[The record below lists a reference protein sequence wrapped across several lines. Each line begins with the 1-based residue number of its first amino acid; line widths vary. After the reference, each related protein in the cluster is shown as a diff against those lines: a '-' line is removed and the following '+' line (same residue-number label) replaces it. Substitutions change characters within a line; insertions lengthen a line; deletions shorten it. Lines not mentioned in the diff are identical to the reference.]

1 LDGAWRLLEG
11 AMLTQANF
19 GIQKAAIFD
28 PASDASVAG
37 RIMPLSQAYSPPVGL
52 YDEMFTPTAGIRPHC
67 VETARRLLQM
77 TPHQLANLRTEAERM
92 LLCQGVTFNVYSEQA
107 GVERIF
113 PFDVMPR
120 IIDSRTWTLL
130 EAGLIQRVKALNA
143 FVADVYKD
151 GHILKDGLIPP
162 DLILE
167 SAQYRR
173 GAVGLTQPLDV
184 FISIAG
190 IDLVRG
196 DDGLFR
202 VLEDNVRTPSG
213 VSYALQNR
221 RITAQLM
228 PEVLRSSGVRPI
240 ENYPADLLACLTELG
255 AERFCNPTVALLT
268 PGPFNSAFF
277 EHVFLS
283 QQMGI
288 ELVEGQDLVCK
299 EHQLWMKTVHG
310 LKRVHVLYRR
320 IDDDFLDPV
329 VFRPD
334 SQLGVAGLS
343 ATLRA
348 GNAIV
353 VNAIGTG
360 IADDKAVYAFTP
372 DMIRYYLGEQPLLP
386 IVETFL
392 LRNPEVREK
401 VLRDLDKYVIK
412 PTGASGGYG
421 VVIGPRATDRQ
432 LAELRTEI
440 EREPRNYIAQLPVKL
455 SVHPTLVEGADGAPI
470 LAPRHIDLRPFIL
483 FGAKPRVLAGGLTRV
498 ALREGALIVNSSQG
512 GGSKDTW
519 VIGAPC

>member
-1 LDGAWRLLEG
+1 
-11 AMLTQANF
+11 MLTQADLETQTAEI
-19 GIQKAAIFD
+19 GD
-28 PASDASVAG
+28 CPSDAFGAG
-37 RIMPLSQAYSPPVGL
+37 RIVPLSQAYVPVAGF
-52 YDEMFTPTAGIRPHC
+52 YDEMFTPIAELRPHC
-67 VETARRLLQM
+67 RGPARLLLQM
-77 TPHQLANLRTEAERM
+77 PPDQLSALRLEAERI
-92 LLCQGVTFNVYSEQA
+92 LLHQGVTFNVYSEQA

-113 PFDVMPR
+113 PFDVIPR
-120 IIDSRTWTLL
+120 IIDSDTWSGLQD
-130 EAGLIQRVKALNA
+130 GLIQRIKALNA
-143 FVADVYKD
+143 FVADVYRE
-151 GHILKDGLIPP
+151 GHILKDGLIPR

-167 SAQYRR
+167 SSQYRR
-173 GAVGLTQPLDV
+173 GAVGLIPPLDV

-190 IDLVRG
+190 IDLVRD
-196 DDGLFR
+196 DDGVFR

-213 VSYALQNR
+213 VSYALENR
-221 RITAQLM
+221 RITARVM
-228 PEVLRSSGVRPI
+228 PEVLRASGVRPV
-240 ENYPADLLACLTELG
+240 ENYCSDLLACLSEIG
-255 AERFCNPTVALLT
+255 AERFTHPTVALLT

-299 EHQLWMKTVHG
+299 DHKLWMKTVHG

-334 SQLGVAGLS
+334 SQLGVAGLT

-348 GNAIV
+348 GNAV
-353 VNAIGTG
+353 VANAIGTG
-360 IADDKAVYAFTP
+360 IADDKAVYAYTP

-392 LRNPEVREK
+392 LRDPEVRAK
-401 VLRDLDKYVIK
+401 ILRDLDQYVIK

-432 LAELRTEI
+432 LAELREHI
-440 EREPRNYIAQLPVKL
+440 ERNPRGYIAQLPVKL
-455 SVHPTLVEGADGAPI
+455 SVHPTLVQGTDGRPV
-470 LAPRHIDLRPFIL
+470 LAPRHIDLRPFVL
-483 FGAKPRVLAGGLTRV
+483 LGGSARVLAGGLTRV
-498 ALREGALIVNSSQG
+498 ALREGSLIVNSSQG

-519 VIGAPC
+519 VLSPPC

>member
-1 LDGAWRLLEG
+1 
-11 AMLTQANF
+11 MLTHADLE
-19 GIQKAAIFD
+19 IQTAAIFD
-28 PASDASVAG
+28 ASRDALGAG
-37 RIMPLSQAYSPPVGL
+37 RVVPLSQAYIPPAGF
-52 YDEMFTPTAGIRPHC
+52 YDEMFTPTAVRPHC
-67 VETARRLLQM
+67 LGPARRLLRM
-77 TPHQLANLRTEAERM
+77 TPDQLAGLRSEAERM
-92 LLCQGVTFNVYSEQA
+92 LLHQGVTFNVYSEQA

-120 IIDSRTWTLL
+120 IIDYDTWTRL

-143 FVADVYKD
+143 FVADVYRE
-151 GHILKDGLIPP
+151 GQILKDGLIPR

-173 GAVGLTQPLDV
+173 GAVGLMPPLDV
-184 FISIAG
+184 FITVAG

-196 DDGLFR
+196 DDGVFR

-213 VSYALQNR
+213 VSYALENR
-221 RITAQLM
+221 RITARLM
-228 PEVLRSSGVRPI
+228 PEVLRASGVRPI
-240 ENYPADLLACLTELG
+240 ENYAADLLACLTELG
-255 AERFCNPTVALLT
+255 GERFANPTVALLT

-288 ELVEGQDLVCK
+288 ELVEGRDLVCK
-299 EHQLWMKTVHG
+299 EHKLWMKTVHG
-310 LKRVHVLYRR
+310 LKRLHVLYRR

-329 VFRPD
+329 IFRAD
-334 SQLGVAGLS
+334 SQLGVAGLT
-343 ATLRA
+343 AALRA

-353 VNAIGTG
+353 ANAIGTG
-360 IADDKAVYAFTP
+360 IADDKAVYAYTP

-392 LRNPEVREK
+392 LRDAEVRAK
-401 VLRDLDKYVIK
+401 ILRDLDQYVVK

-432 LAELRTEI
+432 LAELRRHI
-440 EREPRNYIAQLPVKL
+440 EHEPRNYIAQLPVKL
-455 SVHPTLVEGADGAPI
+455 SVHPTLVEGADGRPR
-470 LAPRHIDLRPFIL
+470 LAPRHIDLRPFVL
-483 FGAKPRVLAGGLTRV
+483 LGGSPRVLAGGLTRV
-498 ALREGALIVNSSQG
+498 ALREGSLIVNSSQG

-519 VIGAPC
+519 VLGAPC

>member
-1 LDGAWRLLEG
+1 
-11 AMLTQANF
+11 MLTQADLE
-19 GIQKAAIFD
+19 IQTAAVFH
-28 PASDASVAG
+28 ARGDASAAG
-37 RIMPLSQAYSPPVGL
+37 TVLPLSQAYVPQAGF
-52 YDEMFTPTAGIRPHC
+52 YDEMFTPTAEVRAHC
-67 VETARRLLQM
+67 LEPARLLLQM
-77 TPHQLANLRTEAERM
+77 TPAQLAGLRANAEQM
-92 LLCQGVTFNVYSEQA
+92 LLRQGVTFNVYSEQA

-120 IIDSRTWTLL
+120 IIDYHTWSRL

-143 FVADVYKD
+143 FVADVYRE

-167 SAQYRR
+167 SGQYRR
-173 GAVGLTQPLDV
+173 GVVGLTQPLDV
-184 FISIAG
+184 FITIAG

-196 DDGLFR
+196 DDGVFR

-213 VSYALQNR
+213 VSYALENR

-228 PEVLRSSGVRPI
+228 PEVLRTSGVRPI
-240 ENYPADLLACLTELG
+240 DNYPADLLACLTELG
-255 AERFCNPTVALLT
+255 SERFSNPTVALLT

-299 EHQLWMKTVHG
+299 DHQLWMKTVHG
-310 LKRVHVLYRR
+310 LKRLHVLYRR

-334 SQLGVAGLS
+334 SQLGVPGLT

-360 IADDKAVYAFTP
+360 IADDKAVYAYTP

-392 LRNPEVREK
+392 LRDPEVREK
-401 VLRDLDKYVIK
+401 VLRDLDQYVIK

-432 LAELRTEI
+432 LAELRTHI
-440 EREPRNYIAQLPVKL
+440 ESDPRNYIAQLPIKL
-455 SVHPTLVEGADGAPI
+455 SVHPTLVEGADGRPV
-470 LAPRHIDLRPFIL
+470 LAPRHIDLRPFVL
-483 FGAKPRVLAGGLTRV
+483 FGGSPRVLAGGLTRV
-498 ALREGALIVNSSQG
+498 ALREGTLIVNSSQG